1 MKILFLLFLT
11 SIFLNVNASIITL
24 DEILTAVQKEH
35 PIAKS
40 IQEISYV
47 HKSQNQVLS
56 SREAAQLNIQKSYT
70 NQQFDKAEYEYGI
83 GVTQSITLP
92 SVKKHIVQANAYN
105 NEAQMLELQYN
116 FAHLKNEIVFLYHNS
131 CLDQKNLSNFNE
143 ELKSF
148 EELYTKKAK
157 AYEYKE
163 ISKKELLELS
173 LELERLKNEYK
184 QYKNTL
190 QSSRFRLQS
199 KMLLEYF
206 ADKELSCNDLNPFVK
221 EFQVDNQSQ
230 TLIEQSFDK
239 KTQSYQS
246 DAKRYNNSFDSFT
259 LGLAYSK
266 EISLTRATVSLSI
279 PLNFTTSVYEQN
291 RAAAL
296 HNQSAVSY
304 NKEAY
309 MLEKR
314 ADIELLQ
321 RELSFDFESIKVQNS
336 IVKKYEDELLPLV
349 KTAYLSGENSAIEF
363 LLNQREYLKL
373 KAELITKHKKYY
385 QTLFKLLSVTQ
396 TKE

>member
-1 MKILFLLFLT
+1 MKIWLFLSLTALFL
-11 SIFLNVNASIITL
+11 NASTITL

-35 PIAKS
+35 PSAKS
-40 IQEISYV
+40 LQETDYAY
-47 HKSQNQVLS
+47 KSQNEALS
-56 SREAAQLNIQKSYT
+56 FREAPQLNIQTGYANPKL
-70 NQQFDKAEYEYGI
+70 NKAEYEYDI
-83 GVTQSITLP
+83 GVTQNITLP
-92 SVKKHIVQANAYN
+92 SIKKNIVQANAYG
-105 NEAQMLELQYN
+105 NEAKMLELKYN
-116 FAHLKNEIVFLYHNS
+116 FARLQNEIALLYHDS
-131 CLDQKNLSNFNE
+131 CLDQKNLSYFGE

-148 EELYTKKAK
+148 EDLYTKKAK

-173 LELERLKNEYK
+173 LELERLRNEYK

-190 QSSRFRLQS
+190 QSSRSRLQS

-221 EFQVDNQSQ
+221 ELQVDNQSQ

-239 KTQSYQS
+239 KIQSYQS
-246 DAKRYNNSFDSFT
+246 DAKRYNSSFDSFT
-259 LGLAYSK
+259 LGLAYAK
-266 EISLTRATVSLSI
+266 EIDLNKAIVSLSI

-296 HNQSAVSY
+296 HNQSAASY
-304 NKEAY
+304 DKEAY

-321 RELSFDFESIKVQNS
+321 RELSFDFQSIEAQNS
-336 IVKKYEDELLPLV
+336 IVKKYEDELLPLA
-349 KTAYLSGENSAIEF
+349 KTAYLLGENSAIEF
-363 LLNQREYLKL
+363 LMHQREYLKL
-373 KAELITKHKKYY
+373 KAEITAKHKKYY
-385 QTLFKLLSVTQ
+385 QTLFEILSVVQ